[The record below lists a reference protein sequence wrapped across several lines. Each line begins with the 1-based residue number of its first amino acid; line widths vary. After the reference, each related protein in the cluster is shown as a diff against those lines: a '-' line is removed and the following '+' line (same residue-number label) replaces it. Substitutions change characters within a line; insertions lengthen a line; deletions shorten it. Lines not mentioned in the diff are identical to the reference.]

1 MERERNKS
9 GIGDMP
15 IEVGIW
21 DISLC
26 GHLSWRAE
34 LGATLS
40 QNPHCTSHQQC
51 DLRQATQSVRDK
63 QHFKGFLGTTKL
75 CKAPGIE
82 NAQ

>member
-40 QNPHCTSHQQC
+40 
-51 DLRQATQSVRDK
+51 
-63 QHFKGFLGTTKL
+63 
-75 CKAPGIE
+75 
-82 NAQ
+82 